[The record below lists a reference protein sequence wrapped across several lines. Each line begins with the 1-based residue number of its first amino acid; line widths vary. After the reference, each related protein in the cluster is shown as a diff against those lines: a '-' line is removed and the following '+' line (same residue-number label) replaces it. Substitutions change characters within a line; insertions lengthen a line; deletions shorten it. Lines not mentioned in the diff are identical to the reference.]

1 MDLIY
6 SALHPK
12 AAEYTFLSSSHGTFS
27 RIDHRLGH
35 KVSLDKF
42 RKTEIISR
50 IFSDHN
56 AMRLEFNFK
65 KKKKTLK
72 KHKWVEDKQHVIK
85 KPIDH

>member
-12 AAEYTFLSSSHGTFS
+12 AEEYTFLSSSHGTFS

-65 KKKKTLK
+65 KKKKPHWKNTNGLK
-72 KHKWVEDKQHVIK
+72 INNMLSRNQ
-85 KPIDH
+85 